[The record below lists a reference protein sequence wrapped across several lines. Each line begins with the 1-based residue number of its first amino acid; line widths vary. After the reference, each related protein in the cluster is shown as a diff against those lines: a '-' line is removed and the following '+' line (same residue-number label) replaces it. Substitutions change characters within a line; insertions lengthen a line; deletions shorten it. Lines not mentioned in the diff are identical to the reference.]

1 MITNN
6 TVTRMITYQKPK
18 EIQLKINSRFGH
30 SREEKQRDD
39 ERRKHRATTKVVE
52 NDSKG
57 AAMEKLNENGETRDS
72 ASMEKEKKKNGERK
86 EEQKGR
92 YKTRRE
98 RIRISEGMS
107 DNKGAKREQKRVNN
121 K

>member
-1 MITNN
+1 
-6 TVTRMITYQKPK
+6 MITYQKPK

-57 AAMEKLNENGETRDS
+57 AAMEKMRMERLEIQPQWRKKRRK
-72 ASMEKEKKKNGERK
+72 MEKEEKNRRDGTRPEG
-86 EEQKGR
+86 KGSGFQ
-92 YKTRRE
+92 RE
-98 RIRISEGMS
+98 
-107 DNKGAKREQKRVNN
+107 
-121 K
+121 